1 MRTKE
6 ENKEEREKRKEI
18 EREWERVG
26 ERGREER
33 ETQQAL
39 QAGFVISVLKDE
51 KAFAGVHVWDG
62 SWGNSRSGN
71 ST

>member
-1 MRTKE
+1 MGESGR
-6 ENKEEREKRKEI
+6 
-18 EREWERVG
+18 

-51 KAFAGVHVWDG
+51 KAFAGVHVWAG

>member
-1 MRTKE
+1 MGESGR
-6 ENKEEREKRKEI
+6 
-18 EREWERVG
+18 